1 MTFFRFGLTNFKP
14 VLTDDGI
21 CLAWNNPNP
30 SSMFK
35 GEYMENVDKEFGYE
49 PSDEDSNGVTTSE
62 VREHSFIIDSRLRHR
77 QSIRY
82 VRNSH

>member
-1 MTFFRFGLTNFKP
+1 
-14 VLTDDGI
+14 
-21 CLAWNNPNP
+21 
-30 SSMFK
+30 
-35 GEYMENVDKEFGYE
+35 MENVDKEFGYE